1 MNKGSALIFFAN
13 FLSDLAVD
21 LDQGEVL
28 AEWAQQAPRKAW
40 LLRPGDVL
48 VSPVP
53 LGRQFLEYVTGLT
66 GVPSESVTVIA
77 VPPAGAVPL
86 AQAVR
91 QDGLT
96 DRLRALAGEPGAV
109 MLPTALDESAIGFA
123 RELGLTV
130 HPYPTVEPQQ
140 R

>member
-1 MNKGSALIFFAN
+1 MIFFAN

-21 LDQGEVL
+21 LEEGEVL

-53 LGRQFLEYVTGLT
+53 LGRKFLEYVTGLT

-77 VPPAGAVPL
+77 VPPVGAVPL

-91 QDGLT
+91 
-96 DRLRALAGEPGAV
+96 
-109 MLPTALDESAIGFA
+109 
-123 RELGLTV
+123 
-130 HPYPTVEPQQ
+130 
-140 R
+140 